1 MVAVPV
7 VKMNGTEND
16 FLVVDE
22 RATPLA
28 DPIAFARRWCER
40 TSGVGADGVLLVGAS
55 SHDDARMRVI
65 NADGSEAEMCG
76 NGVRCVARYL
86 YETEGGEHKTI
97 ETLAGPIATD
107 VVGTSPDFT
116 VRVAMGRPRVAGI
129 RWLDLA
135 DGSRIAYAFVDVGN
149 PHAVIFVDDPAKID
163 IETLGREIETHP
175 MFPHGANVHFVA
187 IAGPSWLR
195 VRHWERGSGA
205 TRACGTGAVAAAA
218 AAVVVHQL
226 QSPVAVDVPGGRLSV
241 DWTPGQPALL
251 TGNAVRESDRTLE
264 G

>member
-22 RATPLA
+22 RQTPLR
-28 DPIAFARRWCER
+28 DPVAFARRWCDR
-40 TSGVGADGVLLVGAS
+40 STGVGADGVLLVGAS
-55 SHDDARMRVI
+55 ASADARMRVI

-76 NGVRCVARYL
+76 NGVRCVARFL
-86 YETEGGEHKTI
+86 YEIDGGERKQI

-107 VVGTSPDFT
+107 VVGTTPEFT
-116 VRVAMGRPRVAGI
+116 VRVAMGAPRVAGI

-135 DGSRIAYAFVDVGN
+135 DGSRLAYVFVDVGN
-149 PHAVIFVDDPAKID
+149 PHAVVFVDDPETVTL
-163 IETLGREIETHP
+163 ETLGREIETHP
-175 MFPHGANVHFVA
+175 VFPHGTNVHFVA

-218 AAVVVHQL
+218 AALVVHNVP
-226 QSPVAVDVPGGRLSV
+226 SPIAVDVPGGRLSV
-241 DWTPGQPALL
+241 DWTPGEAALL
-251 TGNAVRESDRTLE
+251 TGNVVRESDRTLA